1 MSHTNEIKARVGR
14 FTPRSLTGAEWAQAR
29 AAVTAA
35 VVGAEPA
42 SVEQAKLLASRLC
55 AFLAWLPAGDWDR
68 MCAPDLA
75 AVLTDGRIRLF
86 ASAAGM
92 PGGRKS
98 SRDRVRVALRRC
110 AAGMSG
116 AGPV

>member
-35 VVGAEPA
+35 VVAAEPS

-68 MCAPDLA
+68 TCAPDLA

-92 PGGRKS
+92 PGWPPK
-98 SRDRVRVALRRC
+98 
-110 AAGMSG
+110 
-116 AGPV
+116 PV